1 MASETQTMS
10 GNQNLNQLIEQGDW
24 AEVVNRLKIPLI
36 GLFALIVMAVVGWGI
51 LSHQMKA
58 KQAKNDDTIYQYD
71 LKYLAPLSEKK
82 VSAEEAIAQYNS
94 LKSELKNYQ
103 GLYPVA
109 LRLADVLTAQGQKDQ
124 VRPIVE
130 DAFNHSDSVYVKA
143 LAGMRL
149 AALLEDMNDLEG
161 AEKTLLAMA
170 SSKVKVMEAKIYLD
184 LGRISLLKGDK
195 EKAREHFEFVR
206 DNTQEQEFIR
216 MAKLYLSKI

>member
-36 GLFALIVMAVVGWGI
+36 GLFVLIVMAVVGWGI

-58 KQAKNDDTIYQYD
+58 KQAKHDDTIYQYE

-82 VSAEEAIAQYNS
+82 VTAEEAIAQYNA

-103 GLYPVA
+103 GLYSVA
-109 LRLADVLTAQGQKDQ
+109 LRLADVLTAQGQKDL